1 MKNKRILVLPRYSRN
16 GPSSRVRFYQF
27 FPLIKEHGYDCTIAP
42 FFDEQYI
49 ENLYNHQPVNIIR
62 VLSAYYRRFSTARS
76 IDRYD
81 LVWLQYELLPWL
93 PFWMEKILIR
103 NKIPLIVDYDDA
115 VFHRY
120 DQCSHK
126 IIRLLL
132 GRKISRIMRSAQ
144 VVIAGN
150 PYLADYAIQ
159 AGARRVEILPSTVDM
174 QRYRPVQKK
183 AETKVKIGW
192 VGTQRTVHYLEILK
206 PVFECILDKN
216 IELVLIGAETP
227 PDLKTLP
234 IKNIAWSEQSEIQSI
249 QDLDIGIMP
258 LPDNPFE
265 RGKCGFKL
273 IQYMACGLPVV
284 ASPVGVNS
292 EIVRHGENGFLA
304 ETESEWIDA
313 LRYFIEHPAT
323 RKKMGAMGHKVVE
336 SSYSLQVTAPLLLE
350 IFHSLSDFSQAAVSM

>member
-27 FPLIKEHGYDCTIAP
+27 LPLIKEHGFDCTIAP

-49 ENLYNHQPVNIIR
+49 YDLYHHQSINKSR
-62 VLSAYYRRFSTARS
+62 VLNAYYQRFSTART
-76 IDRYD
+76 INRYD

-93 PFWMEKILIR
+93 PFWMEKMLIS
-103 NKIPLIVDYDDA
+103 NKTPLIVDYDDA

-132 GRKISRIMRSAQ
+132 GRKISRIMGSAQ
-144 VVIAGN
+144 VVITGN
-150 PYLADYAIQ
+150 PYLADYAAQ
-159 AGARRVEILPSTVDM
+159 AEARRVEILPSTVDM

-183 AETKVKIGW
+183 TGTKVKIGW
-192 VGTQRTVHYLEILK
+192 VGTPGTVHYLEILK
-206 PVFECILDKN
+206 PVFECILDIN
-216 IELVLIGAETP
+216 TELVLIGAETP

-234 IKNIAWSEQSEIQSI
+234 IKNVAWSEQSEIQSI
-249 QDLDIGIMP
+249 QELDIGIMP

-265 RGKCGFKL
+265 RGKCGYKL

-284 ASPVGVNS
+284 ASPVGINRELVT
-292 EIVRHGENGFLA
+292 HGENGFLA
-304 ETESEWIDA
+304 NNLSEWSQYINKLSADPN
-313 LRYFIEHPAT
+313 LR
-323 RKKMGAMGHKVVE
+323 RKMGQRGRVLIEKDYNLE
-336 SSYSLQVTAPLLLE
+336 KWAPKIIQILGG
-350 IFHSLSDFSQAAVSM
+350 